1 MMDRR
6 YRSDKGVMSRWLCV
20 VAVLFASLSSV
31 VISSCST
38 IDCPVQNTVSV
49 QYEIRDK
56 AGAALSLKDSLSVIT
71 TSAEGNNIVLEITT
85 RDEKSTTI
93 LNRLT
98 GKSSFSLPISYS
110 HPEDILF
117 FCFKDSVK
125 TVIDTVW
132 IKKDDIPHF
141 ESVDCAAA
149 FFHELTCV
157 RHTHNAIDSL
167 VLINTSV
174 NYDVQTVHFYLYPKT
189 GN

>member
-20 VAVLFASLSSV
+20 VAILFASLSSV

-149 FFHELTCV
+149 FFHELTGV

>member
-1 MMDRR
+1 MGKRFRLGMP
-6 YRSDKGVMSRWLCV
+6 KMNRWLCGV
-20 VAVLFASLSSV
+20 ELLFAYLSSV

-149 FFHELTCV
+149 FFHELTGV

>member
-6 YRSDKGVMSRWLCV
+6 YRSEKGVMSRWLCV

-149 FFHELTCV
+149 FFHELTGV

>member
-1 MMDRR
+1 MDKRFR
-6 YRSDKGVMSRWLCV
+6 LEMQVMGRWLCV
-20 VAVLFASLSSV
+20 VSMLFIYLSSFV
-31 VISSCST
+31 FSSCSS

-56 AGAALSLKDSLSVIT
+56 AGELLSITDSLSVIT
-71 TSAEGNNIVLEITT
+71 ERNDGQYVA
-85 RDEKSTTI
+85 
-93 LNRLT
+93 LNRFID
-98 GKSSFSLPISYS
+98 KSAFSLPISYS

-117 FCFKDSVK
+117 FCFTDSVK
-125 TVIDTVW
+125 TLVDTVW

-141 ESVDCAAA
+141 ESVDCSAA
-149 FFHELTCV
+149 FFHELTNV

-174 NYDVQTVHFYLYPKT
+174 TYDVNTVHFYLYPKT

>member
-1 MMDRR
+1 
-6 YRSDKGVMSRWLCV
+6 MSRWLCV
-20 VAVLFASLSSV
+20 VAVFSSIV
-31 VISSCST
+31 LSSCSS

-56 AGAALSLKDSLSVIT
+56 AGKALSITDSLSV
-71 TSAEGNNIVLEITT
+71 VTT
-85 RDEKSTTI
+85 RNDGKSTV
-93 LNRLT
+93 LNRLI
-98 GKSSFSLPISYS
+98 GRSSFSLPISYS

-125 TVIDTVW
+125 TVVDTVW

-141 ESVDCAAA
+141 ESVDCSAS
-149 FFHELTCV
+149 FFHELKEV

-174 NYDVQTVHFYLYPKT
+174 TYDVQTIHFYLYPKT